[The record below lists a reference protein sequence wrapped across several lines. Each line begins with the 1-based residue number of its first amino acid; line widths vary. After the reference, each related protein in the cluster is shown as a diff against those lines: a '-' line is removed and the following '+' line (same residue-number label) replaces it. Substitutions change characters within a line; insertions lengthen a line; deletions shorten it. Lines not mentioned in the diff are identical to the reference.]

1 MNIDEKQLAAS
12 ADGIRQCLRLL
23 ADEAAALKLRASLSA
38 IEKALAIVLLETSTP
53 NTASPRRRPA
63 YMVH

>member
-1 MNIDEKQLAAS
+1 MTPDEKQLSAS

-53 NTASPRRRPA
+53 TASPSRHRPA
-63 YMVH
+63 YIVH